1 MKFSVG
7 VEYAIHSLVYMV
19 DYKNVQ
25 SISIIDLAAFNNISE
40 SYLSKVFTKLAKAK
54 IIKSVPGVKG
64 GYMLDKNPEFISF
77 WDVIIA
83 IEGNESF
90 FKCKEI
96 RQNSVISCSKNLNT
110 SDFKAPCLIKSVM
123 HEAEKKMQEYLEE
136 KSILW
141 LKENVYQDIY
151 DNKDK
156 SLIEH
161 YFNKQKKDE
170 N

>member
-19 DYKNVQ
+19 EYREKQ

-40 SYLSKVFTKLAKAK
+40 SYLSKVFTKLSKAQL
-54 IIKSVPGVKG
+54 IKSVPGVKG
-64 GYMLDKNPEFISF
+64 GYMLNMPPENISF

-96 RQNSVISCSKNLNT
+96 RQNNAISSANNLT
-110 SDFKAPCLIKSVM
+110 SCDFTKPCLIKSVM
-123 HEAEKKMQEYLEE
+123 IEAQMQMQKYLEN

-141 LKENVYQDIY
+141 LKDNVYQDVYNQEDI
-151 DNKDK
+151 
-156 SLIEH
+156 SLIEQ
-161 YFNKQKKDE
+161 YFKK
-170 N
+170 